1 VNEFVALTTSA
12 REAVRFGE
20 HAMVLC
26 QTIPPVIVQTELMQL
41 CDLGKRAAEALH
53 KAEGTP

>member
-1 VNEFVALTTSA
+1 
-12 REAVRFGE
+12 
-20 HAMVLC
+20 MVLC